1 MLKQN
6 EKKEENLLL
15 KRTRVMWFK
24 KPFDLNRVKI
34 PDKMKVFSPKI
45 MKPAPSEN
53 VRAGNFYL
61 QEAMCILITKI
72 LKVVKK

>member
-15 KRTRVMWFK
+15 KRTRVMWFTK
-24 KPFDLNRVKI
+24 YSDLNRGKI
-34 PDKMKVFSPKI
+34 QNKMKVFSPKI
-45 MKPAPSEN
+45 VKPASSKK
-53 VRAGNFYL
+53 VRARNFYL
-61 QEAMCILITKI
+61 QEAMCLLITKI